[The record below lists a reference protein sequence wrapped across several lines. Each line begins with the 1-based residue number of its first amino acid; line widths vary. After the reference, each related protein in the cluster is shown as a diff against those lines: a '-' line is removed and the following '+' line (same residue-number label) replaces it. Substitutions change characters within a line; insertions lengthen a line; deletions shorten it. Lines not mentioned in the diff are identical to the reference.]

1 MKDLLL
7 LEKKPGETP
16 LACINRFRANH
27 PDYREMKMTYAGRLD
42 PIASGLL
49 IVLVGDRVHE
59 KNNYLGL
66 SKTYAATFLLGVAT
80 DTYDI
85 LGKHVTDELLVKKP
99 GDVSDLEIIT
109 AIQSFEKTFD
119 QAYPPYS
126 SKTINGVQ
134 MHTLARAN
142 DLDGKTIPTQSV
154 TVHRISDIT
163 ITEIPIDHVIE
174 EINHSIDQ
182 VTGDF
187 RQESILDDWK
197 TFQDNVI
204 AQGSQ
209 PESVMKLVSCTL
221 SVSGGTYI
229 RSIAHALG
237 QQLKTGA
244 CLLRLHRTEV
254 GDFRLE
260 DTQNALTK

>member
-1 MKDLLL
+1 MKSLLL
-7 LEKKPGETP
+7 IYKNKGETP
-16 LACINRFRANH
+16 LEAIRRFRKSN
-27 PDYREMKMTYAGRLD
+27 DEYIDSKMTYAGRLD
-42 PIASGLL
+42 PIAEGLL
-49 IVLVGDRVHE
+49 LVLVGEMVHK

-66 SKTYAATFLLGVAT
+66 SKTYMATFLLGVAT

-85 LGKHVTDELLVKKP
+85 LGKHITDELWVKKP

-109 AIQSFEKTFD
+109 TLQSFQKTFD

-126 SKTINGVQ
+126 SKTIDGVQ
-134 MHTLARAN
+134 MHTLARADN
-142 DLDGKTIPTQSV
+142 LHDKTIPMQSV
-154 TVHRISDIT
+154 TVHDISNIT
-163 ITEIPIDHVIE
+163 ITEIPLDSLIQ
-174 EINHSIDQ
+174 EINHTIDQ

-187 RQESILDDWK
+187 RQGLILDDWK
-197 TFQDNVI
+197 TFQDSVMI
-204 AQGSQ
+204 QDSQ
-209 PESVMKLVSCTL
+209 SEPVMKLVSCTL

-244 CLLRLHRTEV
+244 CLLRLRRTEI

-260 DTQNALTK
+260 DKDF